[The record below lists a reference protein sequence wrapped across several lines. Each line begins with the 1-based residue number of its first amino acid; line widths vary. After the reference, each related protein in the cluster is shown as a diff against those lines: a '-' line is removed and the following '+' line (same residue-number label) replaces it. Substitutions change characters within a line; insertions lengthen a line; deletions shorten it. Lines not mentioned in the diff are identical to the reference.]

1 MNIGLIKKGKAMR
14 VKLNTKVKVSVF
26 WIYLLLFFLAFNGY
40 AQTFKETV
48 DLSQLETYI
57 VEAMGDWRIPG
68 MAVAIVK
75 DAEVVLARGF
85 GVKEY
90 SKADKVDAMTLFAI
104 ASNTKAFTA
113 ASLSILV
120 DERKVTWDDRVCDY
134 LPYFRL
140 YDPYVTEEMR
150 IRDLLCHRSG
160 LGTFSGDLLW
170 YETPYTAEE
179 VVKRARYLKPAFGFR
194 SGYGYSNIM
203 FMVAGEI
210 ISAVTGKRW
219 EDFVKERIFNPLG
232 MQVTHV
238 GTSKLK
244 NYENVATPHYV
255 TSEGET
261 LTISYTSSDV
271 IASAGGI
278 NSNVSEMS
286 HWLIMLLNN
295 GVFENTRIL
304 SEDQI
309 WEMWKQHTVI
319 PVSKSTKELFPTTH
333 FNSYGLGWGLSDYHG
348 YKIVS
353 HGGGLDGMISR
364 VAMVPEI
371 NLGLVVLTNSI
382 NSLPSALAYKIIDTY
397 LGVPPKDW
405 SQIYLERSRKAS
417 EEDQDRIAKMKEK
430 IFMREKAAP
439 TPDLK
444 DFIGSY
450 ADIMY
455 GDADVTMEKDHLVLN
470 FVPTPIFISD
480 LTYMSYDT
488 FLLKLRN
495 KFSFIPHGIGT
506 VQFFRDKFGEVVE
519 MNVDIPNHD
528 IFCTE
533 LDFKKK
539 EEKTDLT
546 E

>member
-1 MNIGLIKKGKAMR
+1 MR
-14 VKLNTKVKVSVF
+14 VKLDKKVKLSF
-26 WIYLLLFFLAFNGY
+26 LWIYLLLFFLVFNGY
-40 AQTFKETV
+40 AQTSDKSV
-48 DLSQLETYI
+48 DLSQLETYF
-57 VEAMGDWRIPG
+57 VEAMKAWKIPG

-75 DAEVVLARGF
+75 DGKVALAKGF

-90 SKADKVDAMTLFAI
+90 SKEDKVDEMTLFAI

-113 ASLSILV
+113 AALGILV
-120 DERKVTWDDRVCDY
+120 DEGKIEWDDRICEY

-150 IRDLLCHRSG
+150 IRDLLCHRCG

-170 YETPYTAEE
+170 YETPSTAEE
-179 VVKRARYLKPAFGFR
+179 VIKRARYLKASYGFR

-203 FMVAGEI
+203 FMAAGEI
-210 ISAVTGKRW
+210 IPAVTGEKW
-219 EDFVKERIFNPLG
+219 EDFVKERIFTPLG
-232 MQVTHV
+232 MRVTHV

-255 TSEGET
+255 TSEEET
-261 LTISYTSSDV
+261 LIISYTSSDV

-286 HWLIMLLNN
+286 RWLIMLLND
-295 GVFENTRIL
+295 GVFDNTRIL

-309 WEMWKQHTVI
+309 WEMWKQHTVN

-348 YKIVS
+348 HKIVS

-371 NLGLVVLTNSI
+371 KLGLVVLTNSI
-382 NSLPSALAYKIIDTY
+382 NSLPPALAYKIIDTY

-405 SQIYLERSRKAS
+405 SQIYLERNKKAS
-417 EEDQDRIAKMKEK
+417 EKDEERIARIKEK
-430 IFMREKAAP
+430 IAMREKAAP
-439 TPDLK
+439 TPKLE
-444 DFIGSY
+444 DFIGRY
-450 ADIMY
+450 GGPMY
-455 GDADVTMEKDHLVLN
+455 GDVDVTLEKDRLVLN
-470 FVPTPIFISD
+470 FLPSPIFISD

-506 VQFFRDKFGEVVE
+506 VQFLRDMDGKVVE
-519 MNVDIPNHD
+519 MKVDIPNHD
-528 IFCTE
+528 FFFTE
-533 LDFKKK
+533 LEFKKK
-539 EEKTDLT
+539 EEKTDSKQ
-546 E
+546 

>member
-1 MNIGLIKKGKAMR
+1 MR
-14 VKLNTKVKVSVF
+14 VKLNTKAKLSF
-26 WIYLLLFFLAFNGY
+26 LWICLLLFFLVFNGY
-40 AQTFKETV
+40 AQTSEESV
-48 DLSQLETYI
+48 DLSQLETYF
-57 VEAMGDWRIPG
+57 VETLKDWKIPG

-75 DAEVVLARGF
+75 DGKVVLAKGF

-90 SKADKVDAMTLFAI
+90 SKPDKVDETTLFAI

-113 ASLSILV
+113 ASLAILV
-120 DERKVTWDDRVCDY
+120 DEGKIKWDDRVCDY

-194 SGYGYSNIM
+194 NGFGYSNIM
-203 FMVAGEI
+203 FMAAGEI
-210 ISAVTGKRW
+210 IPAVTGKKW
-219 EDFVKERIFNPLG
+219 EDFVKERIFTPLE
-232 MQVTHV
+232 MRVTHV
-238 GTSKLK
+238 GTSELK
-244 NYENVATPHYV
+244 RHENVATPHYV

-286 HWLIMLLNN
+286 RWLIMLLNN
-295 GVFENTRIL
+295 GVFDSTQIL
-304 SEDQI
+304 SEDRI
-309 WEMWKQHTVI
+309 REMWAQQTVI

-364 VAMVPEI
+364 VTMVPEI

-382 NSLPSALAYKIIDTY
+382 NSLPPALAYKIIDTY

-405 SQIYLERSRKAS
+405 SQIYLERHKKSLD
-417 EEDQDRIAKMKEK
+417 EDQKRIAKIKER
-430 IFMREKAAP
+430 IPVAEKTTPAP
-439 TPDLK
+439 KLE
-444 DFIGSY
+444 DFTGGY
-450 ADIMY
+450 ADPMY
-455 GDADVTMEKDHLVLN
+455 GDADVTLEKNHLVLN
-470 FVPTPIFISD
+470 FVPTPVFISD
-480 LTYMSYDT
+480 LTYMYYDT

-495 KFSFIPHGIGT
+495 RFSFIPHGIGT
-506 VQFFRDKFGEVVE
+506 VQFLRDKDGKVVE
-519 MNVDIPNHD
+519 MKVDIPNHD
-528 IFCTE
+528 FFFIE
-533 LDFKKK
+533 LEFKKK
-539 EEKTDLT
+539 EERTDLNR
-546 E
+546 

>member
-1 MNIGLIKKGKAMR
+1 MNIGLIKKGKTMR
-14 VKLNTKVKVSVF
+14 VKLNTKVKVNIL
-26 WIYLLLFFLAFNGY
+26 WIYLLLFFLVFNGY
-40 AQTFKETV
+40 AQTSEESI
-48 DLSQLETYI
+48 DLSQLETYF
-57 VEAMGDWRIPG
+57 VEAMRNWKIPG

-75 DAEVVLARGF
+75 DDKVVLAKGF

-90 SKADKVDAMTLFAI
+90 SKEDKVDEMTLFAI

-113 ASLSILV
+113 AALSILV
-120 DERKVTWDDRVCDY
+120 DEGKIEWDDRVCEY
-134 LPYFRL
+134 LPFFRL

-179 VVKRARYLKPAFGFR
+179 VVKRARYLKPVFGFR

-203 FMVAGEI
+203 FMAAGEI
-210 ISAVTGKRW
+210 IPAATGKKW
-219 EDFVKERIFNPLG
+219 EDFVKERIFTPMG

-244 NYENVATPHYV
+244 KHENVATPHYV
-255 TSEGET
+255 TTEGET

-286 HWLIMLLNN
+286 RWLIMLLNN
-295 GVFENTRIL
+295 GVFDNTRIL

-319 PVSKSTKELFPTTH
+319 PVSKSTKELFPTNH

-348 YKIVS
+348 HKIVS

-382 NSLPSALAYKIIDTY
+382 NSLPSALSYKIIDTY
-397 LGVPPKDW
+397 LGVPSKDW
-405 SQIYLERSRKAS
+405 SQIYLERDRKSS
-417 EEDQDRIAKMKEK
+417 EEDQERIAKIKEK
-430 IFMREKAAP
+430 ITMREKTAP
-439 TPDLK
+439 TPKLE
-444 DFIGSY
+444 DFTGSY
-450 ADIMY
+450 GGPMY
-455 GDADVTMEKDHLVLN
+455 GDAVVTLEKDHLVLN
-470 FVPTPIFISD
+470 FLPTPVFISD
-480 LTYMSYDT
+480 LTYMYHDT

-506 VQFFRDKFGEVVE
+506 VQFLRDMDGKVVE
-519 MNVDIPNHD
+519 MKVDIPNHD
-528 IFCTE
+528 FFFTE
-533 LDFKKK
+533 LEFKKK
-539 EEKTDLT
+539 EEKTDSKK
-546 E
+546 

>member
-1 MNIGLIKKGKAMR
+1 MR
-14 VKLNTKVKVSVF
+14 VKLNTKAKVSFF
-26 WIYLLLFFLAFNGY
+26 WIYLLLFFQVFNGY
-40 AQTFKETV
+40 AQTSDESV
-48 DLSQLETYI
+48 DLSQLETYFL
-57 VEAMGDWRIPG
+57 EAMKNWKIPG

-75 DAEVVLARGF
+75 DGEVVLAKGF
-85 GVKEY
+85 GVKEC
-90 SKADKVDAMTLFAI
+90 SKPDKVDETTLFAI

-113 ASLSILV
+113 ASLAILV
-120 DERKVTWDDRVCDY
+120 DEGKIEWDDRVCDY

-140 YDPYVTEEMR
+140 YDPCVTEEMR

-203 FMVAGEI
+203 FMAAGEI
-210 ISAVTGKRW
+210 IPAVTGKRW

-244 NYENVATPHYV
+244 SYENVATPHYV

-278 NSNVSEMS
+278 NSNVSEMNR
-286 HWLIMLLNN
+286 WLIMLLND
-295 GVFENTRIL
+295 GVFDNTRIL

-348 YKIVS
+348 HKIVS

-382 NSLPSALAYKIIDTY
+382 NSLPPALAYKIIDTY
-397 LGVPPKDW
+397 LGVSPKDW
-405 SQIYLERSRKAS
+405 SQIYLERDRKSS
-417 EEDQDRIAKMKEK
+417 EEDKERIAKIKEK
-430 IFMREKAAP
+430 IPIAEKTAL
-439 TPDLK
+439 TPKLEDYT
-444 DFIGSY
+444 GSY
-450 ADIMY
+450 SDPMY
-455 GDADVTMEKDHLVLN
+455 GDADVTLEKDHLVLN

-506 VQFFRDKFGEVVE
+506 VQFVRDKYGKVME
-519 MNVDIPNHD
+519 MKVDIPNHD
-528 IFCTE
+528 FFFTE
-533 LDFKKK
+533 LEFKKK
-539 EEKTDLT
+539 E
-546 E
+546 